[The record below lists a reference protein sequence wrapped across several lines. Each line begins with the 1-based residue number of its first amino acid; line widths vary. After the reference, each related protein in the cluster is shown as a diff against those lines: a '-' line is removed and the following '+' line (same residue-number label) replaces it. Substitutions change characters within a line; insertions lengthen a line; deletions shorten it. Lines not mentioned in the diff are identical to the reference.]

1 MEGNIQPLREED
13 SYPALPDSEYGWEK
27 LYSERMYKSYET
39 DFGLDVRIARFFNIY
54 GPESLID
61 TLKSKAPMAL
71 TKKVIEA
78 GNGGTVQIWGDGQ
91 QVRSFCHVDDCC
103 EGIYLLM
110 KSNINEPVNL
120 GTSDHVSINELV
132 DMITKIEGI
141 KIKKEYQM
149 DKIQGVRARLCDFT
163 KAEKLLRW
171 TRKVTL
177 EKGLKEINIFVH
189 KQLGK

>member
-1 MEGNIQPLREED
+1 
-13 SYPALPDSEYGWEK
+13 
-27 LYSERMYKSYET
+27 
-39 DFGLDVRIARFFNIY
+39 
-54 GPESLID
+54 
-61 TLKSKAPMAL
+61 
-71 TKKVIEA
+71 
-78 GNGGTVQIWGDGQ
+78 
-91 QVRSFCHVDDCC
+91 
-103 EGIYLLM
+103 M